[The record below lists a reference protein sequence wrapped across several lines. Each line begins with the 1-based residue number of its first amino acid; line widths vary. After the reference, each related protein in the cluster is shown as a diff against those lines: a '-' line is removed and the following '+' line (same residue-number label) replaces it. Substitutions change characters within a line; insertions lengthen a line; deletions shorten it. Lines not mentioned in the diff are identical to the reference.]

1 MKWTPEKDQLLLL
14 KILETH
20 SLSVDAKRVAEAWPK
35 SLGPDM
41 PTPRAISER
50 LVRMR
55 NTARESSGMEG
66 HFSIGKGLKTGSPM
80 AKSTASTAASSP
92 ASVSTPQKLRI
103 SNGRKS
109 VQGSQGSPL
118 KRKRRVDD
126 DDDDTEDGECTPVQ
140 VKGEK
145 NGVRASGSDTETGVG
160 GQTPTKT
167 VKGKGVKKESGVR
180 SVARLKKEII
190 DLDSEAEVAP
200 VKRVRKASV
209 LAPGMVEWEDEEDG
223 DGDGESSASEYVP
236 EAEGKGEANGQEAES
251 GEDFYDGD
259 LYEA

>member
-80 AKSTASTAASSP
+80 AKSTASAASSP
-92 ASVSTPQKLRI
+92 ASVSTPHKLRV
-103 SNGRKS
+103 SNARK
-109 VQGSQGSPL
+109 GSAL
-118 KRKRRVDD
+118 KRKRDD
-126 DDDDTEDGECTPVQ
+126 DDDDEDGNVGEYTPTPAKMKVE
-140 VKGEK
+140 G
-145 NGVRASGSDTETGVG
+145 GSDTEIENGME
-160 GQTPTKT
+160 TPTKAM
-167 VKGKGVKKESGVR
+167 KGKGLSAR
-180 SVARLKKEII
+180 SSAQLKKEVV
-190 DLDSEAEVAP
+190 DLESEAEVAP
-200 VKRVRKASV
+200 VKRLRKASA
-209 LAPGMVEWEDEEDG
+209 LAPGMVEWKDEDDEGE
-223 DGDGESSASEYVP
+223 GESSASEYVP
-236 EAEGKGEANGQEAES
+236 EVEAKGEGVYSAE
-251 GEDFYDGD
+251 EFDDGD
-259 LYEA
+259 LYDA

>member
-80 AKSTASTAASSP
+80 TKSTASAASSP
-92 ASVSTPQKLRI
+92 ASVSTPHNLRV
-103 SNGRKS
+103 SNARK
-109 VQGSQGSPL
+109 GSAL
-118 KRKRRVDD
+118 KRKRDD
-126 DDDDTEDGECTPVQ
+126 DDDDDEVEDGDVGEYTPTPAKMKVE
-140 VKGEK
+140 G
-145 NGVRASGSDTETGVG
+145 GSDTEIENGVE
-160 GQTPTKT
+160 TPTKAM
-167 VKGKGVKKESGVR
+167 KGKGVSARPSAQVKKEV
-180 SVARLKKEII
+180 V
-190 DLDSEAEVAP
+190 DLESEAEVAP
-200 VKRVRKASV
+200 VKRVRKASA
-209 LAPGMVEWEDEEDG
+209 LAPGMVEWKDEDDEGE
-223 DGDGESSASEYVP
+223 GESSASEYVP
-236 EAEGKGEANGQEAES
+236 EVEAKGEGVYSAE
-251 GEDFYDGD
+251 EFDDGD
-259 LYEA
+259 LYDA

>member
-80 AKSTASTAASSP
+80 TKSTASAASSP
-92 ASVSTPQKLRI
+92 ASVSTPYKLHV
-103 SNGRKS
+103 SNARK
-109 VQGSQGSPL
+109 GSAL
-118 KRKRRVDD
+118 KRKRDD
-126 DDDDTEDGECTPVQ
+126 DDDDEGGDVGEY
-140 VKGEK
+140 
-145 NGVRASGSDTETGVG
+145 
-160 GQTPTKT
+160 TPT
-167 VKGKGVKKESGVR
+167 
-180 SVARLKKEII
+180 
-190 DLDSEAEVAP
+190 P
-200 VKRVRKASV
+200 C
-209 LAPGMVEWEDEEDG
+209 
-223 DGDGESSASEYVP
+223 
-236 EAEGKGEANGQEAES
+236 
-251 GEDFYDGD
+251 
-259 LYEA
+259 